1 MHLPDFTSR
10 IVNDG
15 LRSGFS
21 GDVDSRVALSLPR
34 GKRALLEHLRH
45 AIDQN
50 VNGVAEKHDKQ
61 GVSGLFRL

>member
-1 MHLPDFTSR
+1 MQLPDFMRR
-10 IVNDG
+10 ITNDG
-15 LRSGFS
+15 LRGRFSDGIDSGS
-21 GDVDSRVALSLPR
+21 TPPVSM
-34 GKRALLEHLRH
+34 GKRSLRQPLGL